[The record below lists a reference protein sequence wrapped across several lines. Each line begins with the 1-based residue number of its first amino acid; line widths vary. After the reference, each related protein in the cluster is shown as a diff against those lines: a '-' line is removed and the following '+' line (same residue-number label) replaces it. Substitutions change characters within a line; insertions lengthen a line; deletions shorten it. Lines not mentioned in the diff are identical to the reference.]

1 MTDKREKISTDPGL
15 GPLDPPGP
23 STLRSIEAAEDLSSI
38 SPNAPVYY
46 EPAPLIAVSDHK
58 TLELETVK
66 LAENIDP
73 RKLATEM
80 RLGRVPSS
88 LVPPSDSGWPPETAL
103 STSQP
108 PDGPGRRRWR
118 APLLLCALFGA
129 LMILGLA
136 RAAAHRTPTAVGAS
150 LATQSAT
157 AQAATQSAATQSA
170 ATQSATAQSATAQ
183 SAVGAPPQAAGAL
196 APVLAGATAVT
207 AVQVE
212 DIPTATATA
221 PAHNQHARSSPS
233 NAPQRS
239 AIPNSQPAREPLAAP
254 SSSKPKRA
262 IY

>member
-118 APLLLCALFGA
+118 APLLLCALLGA
-129 LMILGLA
+129 LMILVLA
-136 RAAAHRTPTAVGAS
+136 RAAAHRTATAVGAS

-157 AQAATQSAATQSA
+157 AQAATQSATAQA
-170 ATQSATAQSATAQ
+170 ATAQSTAAQ

>member
-1 MTDKREKISTDPGL
+1 VTDKREKISTDPGL
-15 GPLDPPGP
+15 GPLAPPGP
-23 STLRSIEAAEDLSSI
+23 STLRSIEAAEDLSSV

-58 TLELETVK
+58 TLEVETVK

-80 RLGRVPSS
+80 RLGRVPAS

-118 APLLLCALFGA
+118 APLLLCALLGA
-129 LMILGLA
+129 LLVLVLV
-136 RAAAHRTPTAVGAS
+136 RAAAHRSASAVDAS
-150 LATQSAT
+150 IATQSIAAHSTAT
-157 AQAATQSAATQSA
+157 
-170 ATQSATAQSATAQ
+170 Q
-183 SAVGAPPQAAGAL
+183 SAVGAPPQAASAV
-196 APVLAGATAVT
+196 APVLAGATPASAVS

-212 DIPTATATA
+212 DIPTVSA
-221 PAHNQHARSSPS
+221 PARNGHARSNAL
-233 NAPQRS
+233 NAPQHS
-239 AIPNSQPAREPLAAP
+239 ATPHSQPAARDPLAAP
-254 SSSKPKRA
+254 SPSKPKRA

>member
-1 MTDKREKISTDPGL
+1 VTDKREKISTDPGL

-23 STLRSIEAAEDLSSI
+23 STLRSIEAAEDLSSV

-46 EPAPLIAVSDHK
+46 EPTPLIAVSDHK

-108 PDGPGRRRWR
+108 PDGLGHRRWR
-118 APLLLCALFGA
+118 APLLLCALLGA
-129 LMILGLA
+129 LMILVLA
-136 RAAAHRTPTAVGAS
+136 RAAARR
-150 LATQSAT
+150 SAT
-157 AQAATQSAATQSA
+157 AIDASSAAQSSA
-170 ATQSATAQSATAQ
+170 AQSSAAQSSAAQ
-183 SAVGAPPQAAGAL
+183 SSAAQSSAAQLAVGAPPQAAGAL

-212 DIPTATATA
+212 DIPTATVTTR
-221 PAHNQHARSSPS
+221 AHNQHARGGAS
-233 NAPQRS
+233 NAPQHP
-239 AIPNSQPAREPLAAP
+239 AVPNSQPARELLAAP